1 MLVQFGVPTDPSEE
15 ISVAPVEP
23 TGHSEASVQS
33 TYYCLETM
41 SSAQQ
46 PSLQHWKN
54 RCPIGASVGAMT
66 SARKE
71 ECNGY
76 VKIKCHRFN
85 RRQSIDLT
93 DGPRV
98 CCGSVREAN
107 GYFRAQCDQKNRCP
121 STGSFDAY
129 TEKCPTAPNG

>member
-15 ISVAPVEP
+15 ISVAPVEL

-33 TYYCLETM
+33 TYYCPEMM

-66 SARKE
+66 SARNYQVQRLREDHVPPE
-71 ECNGY
+71 EPML
-76 VKIKCHRFN
+76 KHRFN
-85 RRQSIDLT
+85 QWS
-93 DGPRV
+93 
-98 CCGSVREAN
+98 
-107 GYFRAQCDQKNRCP
+107 QKVAVAV
-121 STGSFDAY
+121 S
-129 TEKCPTAPNG
+129 EEPTARIILSVTARIDALAPEVPMSTQKTGQWL

>member
-33 TYYCLETM
+33 TYYCPEMM

-46 PSLQHWKN
+46 PSLQHWMN

-66 SARKE
+66 SARNYQVQRLREDHVPPKE
-71 ECNGY
+71 PTL
-76 VKIKCHRFN
+76 KHQFN
-85 RRQSIDLT
+85 RWS
-93 DGPRV
+93 
-98 CCGSVREAN
+98 
-107 GYFRAQCDQKNRCP
+107 QKVAAAV
-121 STGSFDAY
+121 S
-129 TEKCPTAPNG
+129 EEPTARIIL